1 MGPPILVRIL
11 VKFFSPSAQDSWWNR
26 KTLGEME
33 KLLVKLKSSWWNAWN
48 LGEMESHLVKFDF
61 AKIKTIQEIWF
72 VSLRNHGSY
81 LVNLAYK
88 LINSKNIPYI
98 MVNIMLNNN
107 SWFDLYI
114 VHVVWSIHWKLFIW
128 SMHWKCHT

>member
-1 MGPPILVRIL
+1 MAKAIHLKVNLLSNEWPWPFTMIQIVIQIPGPPILVRIL

-48 LGEMESHLVKFDF
+48 LGEMESHLVKLNF

-72 VSLRNHGSY
+72 ISLINHGSY

-88 LINSKNIPYI
+88 LINSKKYTIYNGQYY
-98 MVNIMLNNN
+98 L
-107 SWFDLYI
+107 
-114 VHVVWSIHWKLFIW
+114 K
-128 SMHWKCHT
+128 